1 MSQELRNEM
10 FEQPKVETPNIIPDD
25 FHDEIESRDNNP
37 QVPVN
42 AQLTVN
48 RRAYARQY
56 YNALRHGVVRR
67 KVVKVTKDCN
77 GGYKCP
83 AMGCGYVAKSWHRA
97 RTHCKTHDDE
107 ELYQCKLCK
116 AKFTQRNNWVA
127 ADFMFQCSHC
137 DAAFAHYDCLK
148 KHNTVKHGTDYS
160 RGEN

>member
-10 FEQPKVETPNIIPDD
+10 FEQPEVETPNIIPDD

-42 AQLTVN
+42 VQLNVN
-48 RRAYARQY
+48 RRANARQY

-97 RTHCKTHDDE
+97 RTHCKMHDDE
-107 ELYQCKLCK
+107 ELYQCKLCE

-148 KHNTVKHGTDYS
+148 KHNTVKHGIDYS
-160 RGEN
+160 RSEN